1 MTEYTK
7 QKLDSKSLVEIKLI
21 AKELKISIAG
31 TKSELIRRIL
41 AEFKPQPVLINT
53 HPPKDGKQIVG
64 IKLNDKDRLIQNSS
78 LIEQK
83 KSRFVYYSMGAV
95 YFEVNS

>member
-7 QKLDSKSLVEIKLI
+7 QKLDSQSLVEIKLI

-53 HPPKDGKQIVG
+53 HPPKDGKQIIG
-64 IKLNDKDRLIQNSS
+64 IKLNDKDRLVQNSS
-78 LIEQK
+78 LIDK
-83 KSRFVYYSMGAV
+83 
-95 YFEVNS
+95 